1 MLQLDFGLRVRWLAA
16 KRVRRWAAG
25 DTLSR
30 KFHPN
35 HNPLR
40 VPVQFGSGLECSRL
54 GAQAPMKRAILNH
67 SMLTRACSP
76 RGFSLLVACVAFACV
91 AFVGVACATVRAAD
105 VRPNVIVIYTDDQG
119 SLDLNC
125 YGSKDLHTPHLDA
138 LADRGVRFT
147 QMYSPSAI
155 CSASRAGLMT
165 GRFPARAGVPG
176 NVSST
181 QGQPGMPTD
190 EVTIAEML
198 KSAGYATG
206 HVGKWHL
213 GYTPE
218 TMPNGQ
224 GFDSSFGHMGGCIDN
239 YSHFFYWVGPNRHDL
254 WRDGTE
260 IFRDGEFFLDMMV
273 DEGKKFIQDHQ
284 THPFFLYWAINAPH
298 YPMQGT
304 SKWREH
310 YKDLPSPR
318 RQYAEFVSTVDE
330 KIGALISTLDQLNL
344 RERTLVIF
352 QSDHGHS
359 TEERAFWGGGN
370 AGPYRGAKGCLFEG
384 GIRIPSVASMP
395 GRIPEG
401 EVRDQLATGCD
412 WFPTIAKL
420 ANVEELE
427 REIDGKSLW
436 PVLESAETPS
446 SHDHFFWLL
455 GRGKNAQ
462 WAVRQGDWKLLGNAT
477 DRSSRQKTVKIDK
490 LFLAN
495 LANDIGE
502 QHNVA
507 SENQQV
513 VETLQSIM
521 QSHRDSI
528 DTTR

>member
-1 MLQLDFGLRVRWLAA
+1 MMRTFVVLVVIA
-16 KRVRRWAAG
+16 AAG
-25 DTLSR
+25 
-30 KFHPN
+30 FA
-35 HNPLR
+35 
-40 VPVQFGSGLECSRL
+40 G
-54 GAQAPMKRAILNH
+54 GAA
-67 SMLTRACSP
+67 
-76 RGFSLLVACVAFACV
+76 G
-91 AFVGVACATVRAAD
+91 AAET
-105 VRPNVIVIYTDDQG
+105 RPNVVVIYTDDQG

-125 YGSKDLHTPHLDA
+125 YGSSDLHTPHLDK
-138 LADRGVRFT
+138 LANQGVRFT

-176 NVSST
+176 NVSSLK
-181 QGQPGMPTD
+181 GQAGMPESEITM
-190 EVTIAEML
+190 AEML
-198 KSAGYATG
+198 KAAGYATG

-260 IFRDGEFFLDMMV
+260 IFEDGQFFPDLMV
-273 DEGKKFIQDHQ
+273 AEGNKFIEANRDR
-284 THPFFLYWAINAPH
+284 PFFLYWAINAPH

-304 SKWREH
+304 SKWRQH

-330 KIGALISTLDQLNL
+330 KIGELIATLDRLHL
-344 RERTLVIF
+344 RENTLIVF

-384 GIRIPSVASMP
+384 GIRIPSIASMP
-395 GRIPEG
+395 GKIPQG
-401 EVRDQLATGCD
+401 QVRDQLATGCD
-412 WFPTIAKL
+412 WFPTIAELTGTENL
-420 ANVEELE
+420 AVKC
-427 REIDGKSLW
+427 DGKSLW
-436 PVLESAETPS
+436 PVLQSADAKS
-446 SHDHFFWLL
+446 QHDHFFWLL

-462 WAVRQGDWKLLGNAT
+462 WAVRKGDWKLLGNAT
-477 DRSSRQKTVKIDK
+477 DKSDREQTIQVDK

-495 LANDIGE
+495 LQDDIGE
-502 QHNVA
+502 RTNVA
-507 SENQQV
+507 SENKEIVTQLQ
-513 VETLQSIM
+513 TLM
-521 QSHRDSI
+521 QKNYDSI
-528 DTTR
+528 YAEP